1 MFSSVKALPTLL
13 VDVVVILVFAI
24 LGRSSHAEANTLFGV
39 LGTAWPFLVGAAVGH
54 TIIQAVG
61 FLRGDPAAWR
71 AGVLVWAST
80 VLVGLVLR
88 VVSGDTAAWPFVVVA
103 SIVLAVLLVGWRAA
117 YALVQRTRTRSD
129 ATL

>member
-1 MFSSVKALPTLL
+1 MFFPVKVLPALL

-39 LGTAWPFLVGAAVGH
+39 LGTAWPFLAGAAIGH
-54 TIIQAVG
+54 AVLQLG
-61 FLRGDPAAWR
+61 SLRGDPSSWR
-71 AGVLVWAST
+71 RGLLVWAST